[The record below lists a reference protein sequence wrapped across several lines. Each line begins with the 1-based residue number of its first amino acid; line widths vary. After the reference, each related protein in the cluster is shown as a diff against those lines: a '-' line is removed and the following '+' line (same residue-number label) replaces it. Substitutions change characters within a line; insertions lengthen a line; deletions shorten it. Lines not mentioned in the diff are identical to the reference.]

1 VVCRST
7 AEKAR
12 TTWNLRSP
20 ITRASDTLSPW
31 PSATDSVRD
40 ARLAAAA
47 DDDADADAAAD
58 VSPAGAVV
66 DVVVVV
72 VVAGCSLSAP
82 LLPLLEP
89 ALGLLS
95 ASWAGFCGV
104 RLRKL
109 SLLKSVSPMVSGDP
123 DVGDDDS
130 EPDGDVDDDPLV
142 RNVMAAD
149 DSVDDNRSAA
159 ALSEPS
165 PPPPPLEL
173 TLVAPE
179 TFLGA
184 VGSAAGG
191 GCGVAASPLDLR
203 SSFLRSMSP
212 RCCCCCCSWARLTF
226 SDICCSRWS
235 VDRLLRAAR
244 P

>member
-1 VVCRST
+1 LT

-31 PSATDSVRD
+31 PSATGSVRD
-40 ARLAAAA
+40 ARLAAA
-47 DDDADADAAAD
+47 DDADADTDDAAE

-72 VVAGCSLSAP
+72 VAGSSLSAP
-82 LLPLLEP
+82 PLPLLEP

-95 ASWAGFCGV
+95 ASGGGFCGV

-130 EPDGDVDDDPLV
+130 EPDGDVDDDDPLV

-173 TLVAPE
+173 ALVGAE

-184 VGSAAGG
+184 VGSAGG

-212 RCCCCCCSWARLTF
+212 RCCCCCSWARLTF

>member
-1 VVCRST
+1 
-7 AEKAR
+7 
-12 TTWNLRSP
+12 LRSP

-31 PSATDSVRD
+31 PSATESVRD
-40 ARLAAAA
+40 ARLAAA
-47 DDDADADAAAD
+47 DDADADDAAD
-58 VSPAGAVV
+58 VSPVGAVV
-66 DVVVVV
+66 DVVVV
-72 VVAGCSLSAP
+72 AGSSLSAP
-82 LLPLLEP
+82 PLPLLEP

-95 ASWAGFCGV
+95 ASGGGFCGV

-130 EPDGDVDDDPLV
+130 EPDGDVDDDDPLV

-173 TLVAPE
+173 ALVGAE
-179 TFLGA
+179 TFLGT
-184 VGSAAGG
+184 VDSAAGSD
-191 GCGVAASPLDLR
+191 CGVAASPLDLR

-212 RCCCCCCSWARLTF
+212 RCWCCSWARLTF

-244 P
+244 PCHHTRTHAQ